1 MRAPVQREPA
11 PFCAAAAAAALTRG
25 LHFSARAA
33 EIIILDGLVTVYRNS
48 SDVWL
53 YVVGSQSENE
63 LILVNVLT
71 TLYDSLS
78 SLVGRG
84 ERTRRSRRRRPLPAR
99 LLTPRAR
106 PRVQLRSLPD
116 KRVCLDNFDTL
127 LLTIDEMVD
136 AGMIL
141 ETEASAVVNRVGMKA
156 ADAAPP
162 EGTFSES
169 GLNTMLASAR
179 EQLARSL
186 LK

>member
-1 MRAPVQREPA
+1 M
-11 PFCAAAAAAALTRG
+11 
-25 LHFSARAA
+25 
-33 EIIILDGLVTVYRNS
+33 TVYRNS

-106 PRVQLRSLPD
+106 PRVLGS
-116 KRVCLDNFDTL
+116 C
-127 LLTIDEMVD
+127 
-136 AGMIL
+136 
-141 ETEASAVVNRVGMKA
+141 
-156 ADAAPP
+156 
-162 EGTFSES
+162 
-169 GLNTMLASAR
+169 
-179 EQLARSL
+179 ARSPTSGIASTTL
-186 LK
+186 TRCC